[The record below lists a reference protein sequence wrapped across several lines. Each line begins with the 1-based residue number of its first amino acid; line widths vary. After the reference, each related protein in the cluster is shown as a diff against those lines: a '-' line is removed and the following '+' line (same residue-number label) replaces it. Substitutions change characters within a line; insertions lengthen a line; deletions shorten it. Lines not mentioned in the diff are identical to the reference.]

1 MLTNTGNL
9 PSTSVRDPY
18 FDNARGLLIILVV
31 VGHLLLETTSEISA
45 SVTVWIYSFHM
56 PAFIAVTG
64 HLSRRYSGSP
74 RQASRLITLLIV
86 PYLAFQLFHELLAVL
101 VLGKAFSFD
110 PFTPRWTLWFLLALL
125 IWRLLTPI
133 LRALRFALIFAVAI
147 AVLSPMSEAVG
158 PALSLG
164 RILGFLPFY
173 VLGLVVSPAHLAL
186 LRTRVARYCGAA
198 YLVGALVVLALYDH
212 LPNMSLFYLSKNY
225 AERDIAPVKGAII
238 QLVVLTLGLMG
249 TAAILA
255 ITSTRKTPLTRLGER
270 SLYIYLLHAIVLY
283 PFRYLDWAQGWD
295 APWQIGAL
303 IVGAVTLAFV
313 LASRPVT
320 YLTRWVVEPPIARW
334 LTHPS
339 TARLPHEGK
348 VGV

>member
-1 MLTNTGNL
+1 M
-9 PSTSVRDPY
+9 RDPY

-31 VGHLLLETTSEISA
+31 VGHLLLETTSELSA

-56 PAFIAVTG
+56 PAFIVVTG
-64 HLSRRYSGSP
+64 HLSRRYTGSP
-74 RQASRLITLLIV
+74 RQATRLITLLIV
-86 PYLAFQLFHELLAVL
+86 PYLAFQLFH
-101 VLGKAFSFD
+101 
-110 PFTPRWTLWFLLALL
+110 ALL

-225 AERDIAPVKGAII
+225 AERDITPGKGAII
-238 QLVVLTLGLMG
+238 QFVVLALGLMG